1 MNDPVLYTIAQE
13 GLTAQGK
20 RPNSGR
26 QTQQLQANIMHARLA
41 TFIANPAF
49 EKIIM
54 TLIVLNAIILGL
66 ETSDWWMAR
75 FGSILATLDSIIL
88 AIFVLELLARLIVDF
103 KGFWRDPWRIFDF
116 AVVAIALIPAS
127 GPLAIMRA
135 FRILR
140 VLRLISSVEAMRRV
154 VAGLLNAVPGMAS
167 IVFLLAI
174 VFYVFAVISTK
185 IFSESFP
192 EWFGTLG
199 ASAYT
204 LFQIMTLESWSMGIV
219 RPVMEQYPYAW
230 MLFVP
235 FIVLTAFTVLNL
247 FIGVIVDAMQSEHE
261 AEAKAERDAVFSET
275 ELILEE
281 VRALRKEVAELK
293 AK

>member
-1 MNDPVLYTIAQE
+1 
-13 GLTAQGK
+13 
-20 RPNSGR
+20 
-26 QTQQLQANIMHARLA
+26 MHAKLSKFLA
-41 TFIANPAF
+41 HPSF

-54 TLIVLNAIILGL
+54 VLIVINAIVLGL
-66 ETSDWWMAR
+66 ETNKWAMAS
-75 FGSILATLDSIIL
+75 FGNVLTFVDNLIL
-88 AIFVLELLARLIVDF
+88 AIFVVEIGTRLLVDF
-103 KGFWRDPWRIFDF
+103 RGFWRDPWRIFDF
-116 AVVAIALIPAS
+116 TVVAIALIPTS
-127 GPLAIMRA
+127 GPLAILRA

-140 VLRLISSVEAMRRV
+140 VLRLISTVSAMRRV
-154 VAGLLNAVPGMAS
+154 VSGLLNALPGMGA
-167 IVFLLAI
+167 IIFLLGI

-185 IFSESFP
+185 IFGEVFP
-192 EWFGTLG
+192 EWFGSLS

-219 RPVMEQYPYAW
+219 RPVMEEFPYAW

-235 FIVLTAFTVLNL
+235 FIILTAFTVLNL

-281 VRALRKEVAELK
+281 VRELK
-293 AK
+293 KEILII